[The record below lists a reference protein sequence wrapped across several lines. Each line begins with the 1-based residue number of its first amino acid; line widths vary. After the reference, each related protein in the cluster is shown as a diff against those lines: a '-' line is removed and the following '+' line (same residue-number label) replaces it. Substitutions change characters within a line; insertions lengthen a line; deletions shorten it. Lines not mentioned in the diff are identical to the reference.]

1 MCILYIFKRINN
13 NNIELEDLYN
23 KFLKSFMNS
32 KSDELLKI
40 INNSNKNNSIN
51 TNNNNS
57 NIYMD
62 LEELYIKCL
71 KSFINNKLE
80 ELYIICL
87 KSFMNNKVYI
97 SFDIYNYIY
106 IYKYMYFNLKKFNM
120 I

>member
-71 KSFINNKLE
+71 KSF
-80 ELYIICL
+80 
-87 KSFMNNKVYI
+87 MNNKVYI